1 MNRPIIGI
9 TLDLEES
16 QTYSSFPWYA
26 ARKNY
31 SDSVYKA
38 GGVPIFIPHNEY
50 LIGSFVKLIDG
61 LIITGGDFDV
71 DPNLYGQKNIHEKV
85 NLKKSRTNFEYKIT
99 ELVAKNNQPILGICG
114 GQQLLNVIFGG
125 TLYQHIPDEIDTSIN
140 HEQTN
145 PRDQASHDV
154 FIEKSS
160 KLESIT
166 NTNKMFVNS
175 AHHQS
180 VKKPGEDMVVNA
192 VSPDGVIEGIEYT
205 KLSFC
210 IGVQWHPEFLIDM
223 NDLNIFK
230 ALVKATK

>member
-1 MNRPIIGI
+1 MIQPLVGI
-9 TLDLEES
+9 TLDLENKAS
-16 QTYSSFPWYA
+16 YSSFPWYA

-31 SDSVYKA
+31 ADSVILS
-38 GGVPIFIPHNEY
+38 GGTPLFIPHEN
-50 LIGSFVKLIDG
+50 KLIENYTNLIDA
-61 LIITGGDFDV
+61 LIITGGDFDIN
-71 DPNLYGQKNIHEKV
+71 PNLYGEMDIHHKV
-85 NLKKSRTNFEYKIT
+85 NLKNARTDFEFKIT
-99 ELVAKNNQPILGICG
+99 ELAMKLNIPILGICG

-180 VKKPGEDMVVNA
+180 VKKPGENMVVNA
-192 VSPDGVIEGIEYT
+192 ISPDGVIEGIEHT
-205 KLSFC
+205 KLRFC
-210 IGVQWHPEFLIDM
+210 IGVQWHPEFLIDI

-230 ALVKATK
+230 SLVKASN